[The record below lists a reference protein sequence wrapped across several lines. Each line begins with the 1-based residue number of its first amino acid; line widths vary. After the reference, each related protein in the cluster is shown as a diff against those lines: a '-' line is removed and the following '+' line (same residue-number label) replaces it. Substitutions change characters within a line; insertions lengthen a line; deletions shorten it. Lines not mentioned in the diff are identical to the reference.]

1 MENMNMK
8 TASVRQ
14 LHGVRLRV
22 SWRAVA
28 SFMAS
33 AREFYGERTRVSWQT
48 LVKFAASVVENKM
61 EPKPFK
67 RGKTC
72 EAVRAGKFN
81 IYIQ

>member
-28 SFMAS
+28 SLMTNG
-33 AREFYGERTRVSWQT
+33 REICCERIYDIDYNDALIT
-48 LVKFAASVVENKM
+48 KKEN
-61 EPKPFK
+61 
-67 RGKTC
+67 
-72 EAVRAGKFN
+72 N
-81 IYIQ
+81 SNNQI